1 MEQRVHTLLRPA
13 EVSRRTTLSRTTLWR
28 LVRAQVF
35 PAPIKLGA
43 GNRIAFSEEAVGN
56 WINQRK
62 DASPR

>member
-1 MEQRVHTLLRPA
+1 MGQTVNLLRPA

-28 LVRAQVF
+28 LVRAQAF

-43 GNRIAFSEEAVGN
+43 GNRIAFSEEAVGD

-62 DASPR
+62 DEAQR